1 MRTCRDFY
9 DASYLDQPCGNIAD
23 ICRWEVFGSFAEQTK
38 YASAPQS
45 AKRPGPG
52 RRKLTTARVVIVEVS
67 RGRCPFILHAE
78 ICSLWPAGN
87 TRHSHR
93 GSFDSRLI
101 PLCCNSAVGSVL
113 LGLFQGGIRAYPLRR
128 GTAAKQ
134 GGQPDESDSFH
145 GRVGLSLLTGE
156 RKF

>member
-1 MRTCRDFY
+1 LRTCRDFY
-9 DASYLDQPCGNIAD
+9 DASYLDQPCGSIAD

-113 LGLFQGGIRAYPLRR
+113 LGLFQGGIGRIHCVGEQPQSKAVNPTSLIPFM
-128 GTAAKQ
+128 AA
-134 GGQPDESDSFH
+134 
-145 GRVGLSLLTGE
+145 LASLC
-156 RKF
+156 